1 MQNMDGMTS
10 TLSLQDLLIEL
21 INSLSTIKALSEID
35 CGAGDETVL
44 IREALSSLICNQNM
58 ENCSFFMLCEDGWLT
73 NVTGI
78 SANESHA
85 SSSNKAGIPAS
96 RFKIGEGIIG
106 TAAASGLIQHCQ
118 NCHEDERFANMGNAP
133 SKLGS
138 IVSVPVFTL
147 HQQLIG
153 VLNISH
159 SQPNFFGE
167 WHLRLLE
174 VYKNI
179 FGQLI
184 TNYRLFRN
192 MEHQITVRTA
202 ELERLV
208 GETQRLKD
216 HYATMAMQDQLTGLN
231 NRRYFYQQVEV
242 AIAQHQRY
250 RMPFCLLVMDI
261 DHFKLV
267 NDQHG
272 HVLGDQVLVKV
283 GETLKQSVRASDIL
297 ARFGGE
303 EFVIIFMDLDHKQG
317 RDFAER
323 IRATIKSLDW
333 TIGDGS
339 LNITMSIGLY
349 CASVED
355 QRNLNIDQ
363 IIHRADTAL
372 YKAKANGRDQVA
384 VYNPSPEF

>member
-1 MQNMDGMTS
+1 MMS
-10 TLSLQDLLIEL
+10 SLSLQDLLIEL
-21 INSLSTIKALSEID
+21 INSLSTLKALSEID
-35 CGAGDETVL
+35 CGAGDEKNL
-44 IREALSSLICNQNM
+44 IRDALSSLICNQNM
-58 ENCSFFMLCEDGWLT
+58 ENCSFFVLDDEGWLT

-78 SANESHA
+78 SIAESYEHTEKTDA
-85 SSSNKAGIPAS
+85 PAV

-106 TAAASGLIQHCQ
+106 AAAATGQIQHCQ
-118 NCHEDERFANMGNAP
+118 NCHEDERFANVGSASNR
-133 SKLGS
+133 LGS
-138 IVSVPVFTL
+138 IVSVPIFTL

-184 TNYRLFRN
+184 TNYRLIRN
-192 MEHQITVRTA
+192 MEQQIATRTA

-231 NRRYFYQQVEV
+231 NRRYFYQQVEI
-242 AIAQHQRY
+242 ALAQHQRY
-250 RMPFCLLVMDI
+250 QMPFCLLVMDI
-261 DHFKLV
+261 DHFKRV
-267 NDQHG
+267 NDQYG

-283 GETLKQSVRASDIL
+283 GETLKKSVRTSDIL

-303 EFVIIFMDLDHKQG
+303 EFVIIFMELDHSRG
-317 RDFAER
+317 RDFADR
-323 IRATIKSLDW
+323 IRNTVKDLVWDVA
-333 TIGDGS
+333 DGKLS
-339 LNITMSIGLY
+339 VTLSIGLY

-355 QRNLNIDQ
+355 QSSLNIDQ

-372 YKAKANGRDQVA
+372 YQAKAGGRDQVA
-384 VYNPSPEF
+384 VYTPHTQI